1 MEDLSSLSRKT
12 HASGG
17 LFIVSVDP
25 IALGM
30 FSPPGD
36 YDADIVTGECQPLG
50 IPLSFGGPY
59 TGLLACKKQYLRQ
72 MPGRIVGCTT
82 DQQNRKGYVL
92 TLQTREQH
100 IRREKATSNICTSE
114 SLMSLTAAIYLATLG
129 KQGLRQIAEACYH
142 KSHYTASLI
151 GKIPGYRLPLG
162 STFFQEFVV
171 ECPKSP
177 REINHQLLKAG
188 ILGGLDISSIISNGM
203 LFCVTEMNTAEEIH
217 KLVKTLQSI

>member
-1 MEDLSSLSRKT
+1 MEDLSYLSRET
-12 HASGG
+12 HKNGG

-59 TGLLACKKQYLRQ
+59 AGLLACKKEYLRQ
-72 MPGRIVGCTT
+72 MPGRIVGSTT

-92 TLQTREQH
+92 MLQTREQH
-100 IRREKATSNICTSE
+100 IRRERATSNICTSE

-129 KQGLRQIAEACYH
+129 RRGLRQIAEACYH
-142 KSHYTASLI
+142 KSHYAASLI
-151 GKIPGYRLPLG
+151 GKIPGYSLPLS

-171 ECPKSP
+171 QCPKP
-177 REINHQLLKAG
+177 PKEINHQLLKSG
-188 ILGGLDISSIISNGM
+188 ILGGLDISSVISDSM
-203 LFCVTEMNTAEEIH
+203 LFCVTEMNTSEEIH
-217 KLVKTLQSI
+217 KLVKALKSI